1 MAKTSL
7 AQAYVQIIPTADGI
21 KGKITEALG
30 GESDSAGK
38 QSGETIG
45 KGLVSKLKAIIVAAG
60 IGKIVSD
67 ALTAGGNLQQSFGGL
82 DTIYGEAADQ
92 AKKLASQAAAAGISA
107 NSYAEQAVSFGA
119 ALKQAYG
126 GDLNKAVGAANTAI
140 MDMADNSAKMGT
152 DITSIQT
159 AYQGFAKQNYTMLD
173 NLKLGYGGTK
183 QEMQRLL
190 SDAEKISGVHYDISN
205 LGDVYDAIHVIQ
217 GELGVTG
224 VAAKEASTTFTGSMG
239 AMKATAENVMAGL
252 TLGMD
257 VTPALQQLA
266 TSISDFVFRNLIPM
280 LGNLIAGLPSA
291 LASFVQAA
299 IPAMID
305 GVQGMISSI
314 STGMDFKEVFD
325 KINKGLQDALNY
337 VHTSFPQFV
346 QSGLNAILNFAN
358 GIFEQMPTVIS
369 NISTIIQNGLQVI
382 TAAFPVILNAGFQM
396 IANLATGILN
406 NLPMV
411 IQNIGTILQS
421 FLTQISQNLP
431 QILDSGIQMIEKL
444 ADGIVQ
450 NMPSV
455 IQAIG
460 NILNSFI
467 NFIMQN
473 LPTILQKGV
482 ELIGYLAN
490 GILQNLPAI
499 IGAIASVIA
508 QLLATIAQNLPQFLQ
523 KGIEL
528 LGQVGAGII
537 RAIPT
542 LIGSIPGILVQIAG
556 AFTKYDWLSI
566 GANIIR
572 GIASGITNAVTGLVS
587 AAIQACKK
595 LTDSV
600 KSFFGISSPSKLMR
614 REIGQFIPAG
624 VALGIRDKTNLVKRA
639 MEDMNAEIA
648 GSPQAEISMRLA
660 NARSSEDLVSGIAG
674 RSGSGSYTQNV
685 TINSPSELNPSE
697 IARQT
702 RNTARQVILA
712 MNGI

>member
-1 MAKTSL
+1 
-7 AQAYVQIIPTADGI
+7 
-21 KGKITEALG
+21 
-30 GESDSAGK
+30 
-38 QSGETIG
+38 
-45 KGLVSKLKAIIVAAG
+45 
-60 IGKIVSD
+60 
-67 ALTAGGNLQQSFGGL
+67 
-82 DTIYGEAADQ
+82 
-92 AKKLASQAAAAGISA
+92 
-107 NSYAEQAVSFGA
+107 
-119 ALKQAYG
+119 
-126 GDLNKAVGAANTAI
+126 
-140 MDMADNSAKMGT
+140 
-152 DITSIQT
+152 
-159 AYQGFAKQNYTMLD
+159 
-173 NLKLGYGGTK
+173 
-183 QEMQRLL
+183 
-190 SDAEKISGVHYDISN
+190 
-205 LGDVYDAIHVIQ
+205 
-217 GELGVTG
+217 
-224 VAAKEASTTFTGSMG
+224 
-239 AMKATAENVMAGL
+239 MKAAAENVMAGL

-305 GVQGMISSI
+305 GVHGMISSI

-346 QSGLNAILNFAN
+346 QSGLDAILNFAN
-358 GIFEQMPTVIS
+358 GIFEQMPAVIR
-369 NISTIIQNGLQVI
+369 
-382 TAAFPVILNAGFQM
+382 
-396 IANLATGILN
+396 
-406 NLPMV
+406 
-411 IQNIGTILQS
+411 NIGTIMSAL
-421 FLTQISQNLP
+421 IS
-431 QILDSGIQMIEKL
+431 
-444 ADGIVQ
+444 
-450 NMPSV
+450 
-455 IQAIG
+455 
-460 NILNSFI
+460 
-467 NFIMQN
+467 FIMQS

-542 LIGSIPGILVQIAG
+542 LLASIPGILVQIAG
-556 AFTKYDWLSI
+556 AFAKYDWLSI
-566 GANIIR
+566 GGNIIR

-624 VALGIRDKTNLVKRA
+624 VALGIRDKTNLVKKA

-660 NARSSEDLVSGIAG
+660 NARSSEGLVSGIAG

>member
-60 IGKIVSD
+60 LGKIVSD

-92 AKKLASQAAAAGISA
+92 AKKFASQAAAAGISA

-126 GDLNKAVGAANTAI
+126 GDLNKAVGAVNTAI

-239 AMKATAENVMAGL
+239 AMKAAAENVMAGL

-257 VTPALQQLA
+257 ITPALQQLA

-305 GVQGMISSI
+305 GVHGMISSI

-406 NLPMV
+406 NLPVV

-431 QILDSGIQMIEKL
+431 QILDSGIKMIEKL
-444 ADGIVQ
+444 AD
-450 NMPSV
+450 
-455 IQAIG
+455 
-460 NILNSFI
+460 
-467 NFIMQN
+467 
-473 LPTILQKGV
+473 
-482 ELIGYLAN
+482 

-556 AFTKYDWLSI
+556 AFSKYDWLSI

-595 LTDSV
+595 LTGSV
-600 KSFFGISSPSKLMR
+600 KSFFGISSPSRLMR
-614 REIGQFIPAG
+614 REIGQYIPAG
-624 VALGIRDKTNLVKRA
+624 VALGIRDKTNLVKKA

-660 NARSSEDLVSGIAG
+660 NARSSEGLVSGIAG